1 MLLLVKL
8 GREKKEFKQ
17 FVKNEV
23 VFTQLFDVLSMLA
36 TLMHTQLHDVHY
48 DKWDSLFL
56 KQLVNKCTFSHS

>member
-23 VFTQLFDVLSMLA
+23 VFSLLFDVLTMLA

-48 DKWDSLFL
+48 DKWDSLFP

>member
-48 DKWDSLFL
+48 DKWDSLFP
-56 KQLVNKCTFSHS
+56 KQFVIR

>member
-23 VFTQLFDVLSMLA
+23 VFSLLFDVLTMLA

-48 DKWDSLFL
+48 DKWDSLFP
-56 KQLVNKCTFSHS
+56 KQLVNECTFSHS

>member
-48 DKWDSLFL
+48 DKWDSLFP
-56 KQLVNKCTFSHS
+56 KQLVIKCTFSDS